1 MKEGS
6 LVASLGLKAGDVI
19 MKVNGQPLDTM
30 ERVFSLLQVFS
41 ASRRFEVE
49 LERNGQRL
57 VESIELDR

>member
-1 MKEGS
+1 
-6 LVASLGLKAGDVI
+6 